1 MKITKSYTCLIS
13 GTDSKMSVLEN
24 QLSLVEKLSKFVYE
38 NTDLVKDHNLIY
50 KVCRQEF
57 PGLNSKALQN
67 FLRYMF
73 WRGGKKPKS
82 APKAS
87 IFIDSQNF
95 GVIRTDNSWATFW
108 CRMFRTNFALRGK
121 YLESR
126 ILEPENI
133 KLIQIFKRRNRL
145 YAKLSYVQEVS
156 DIQEGS
162 EGPGVG
168 LDMNFR
174 TVVLSDNS
182 FFPMKQLAHRKL
194 EHKKNK
200 QELGNFTK
208 DFVSKLTTEIANYLH
223 KIGTSCLVLEDLK
236 HLRNSCRK
244 KGDKPK
250 GKLFNYI
257 VNSMPYSMVAN
268 QLVYKC
274 LDRNIEVKFIN
285 PAYTSK
291 MCSKCGSLDTARP
304 TQNRF
309 VCKNCNLRL
318 HADLNAARNIRT
330 RGISST
336 NGLLETTA
344 LLGS

>member
-50 KVCRQEF
+50 KLCRQEF
-57 PGLNSKALQN
+57 PGLNSKVLQN

-73 WRGGKKPKS
+73 WRRGKKPKS

-87 IFIDSQNF
+87 IYVDSQNF

-108 CRMFRTNFALRGK
+108 CRTLRTNFALRGK

-145 YAKLSYVQEVS
+145 YTKLSYVHEVS

-162 EGPGVG
+162 EGPSVG

-200 QELGNFTK
+200 RELGNFTK
-208 DFVSKLTTEIANYLH
+208 DFVSKLTTRIANYLH
-223 KIGTSCLVLEDLK
+223 TIGTSRLVLEDLK

-274 LDRNIEVKFIN
+274 LDRGIEVKLIN

-330 RGISST
+330 RGITST
-336 NGLLETTA
+336 NGSPETTT